1 MFDNAASYKSLN
13 SDGDSSSLQT
23 WTFTSLYHHYRTLL
37 WFRPLQYLLLLLRYQ
52 HLISFR
58 FGNLFFPKY
67 YWISAILWE
76 FPCIGVRAPDGK
88 ITLVHWIDMEIHLH
102 LCPLLALR
110 KGSNQRPLLGMAK
123 LFKNFCTFWER
134 ISFLSEI
141 LALTIAS
148 LISDGFANSDFE
160 IFQFS
165 VVEVTFE

>member
-1 MFDNAASYKSLN
+1 MPNAASFKLLN

-23 WTFTSLYHHYRTLL
+23 RRFMEIQTRTFTSLDHHYRTLR
-37 WFRPLQYLLLLLRYQ
+37 WFQPLQYLLLLLRYQ
-52 HLISFR
+52 HLVSFC
-58 FGNLFFPKY
+58 FGNLFFPK

-88 ITLVHWIDMEIHLH
+88 ITLVHWIDMEIYLH

-110 KGSNQRPLLGMAK
+110 KGGNQRPLLGMAK

-160 IFQFS
+160 VF
-165 VVEVTFE
+165 

>member
-1 MFDNAASYKSLN
+1 M
-13 SDGDSSSLQT
+13 
-23 WTFTSLYHHYRTLL
+23 
-37 WFRPLQYLLLLLRYQ
+37 
-52 HLISFR
+52 
-58 FGNLFFPKY
+58 
-67 YWISAILWE
+67 
-76 FPCIGVRAPDGK
+76 
-88 ITLVHWIDMEIHLH
+88 TLVHWIDMEIYLH